1 MSYLLYSSDE
11 MYSSTELLRKSK
23 SIFDKVHNKEIE
35 KAIIL
40 RDGKPTFVL
49 FDFEEYEKTMREFES
64 LKARLEA
71 KSIETQTNIQTTIQ
85 VKEQI
90 QEDSPEISENLKKDS
105 NDSIEEVS
113 EQIDAKNKQKEKQ
126 LDDFIGTLEIDEP
139 EESRAEIKEF
149 WNK

>member
-40 RDGKPTFVL
+40 RDGKPTFIL
-49 FDFEEYEKTMREFES
+49 FDFEEYEKTMREFEA
-64 LKARLEA
+64 LKARVEQT
-71 KSIETQTNIQTTIQ
+71 SIETQTNIQTKIQ
-85 VKEQI
+85 VKEQNG
-90 QEDSPEISENLKKDS
+90 SEISKNLKKDS
-105 NDSIEEVS
+105 NNTIEEVS
-113 EQIDAKNKQKEKQ
+113 EEIDGKKEQKEKH
-126 LDDFIGTLEIDEP
+126 LDDFIGILEIDEP
-139 EESRAEIKEF
+139 EESSAEIKEF